1 MATSEP
7 IAVLGTGCRFPGSS
21 SSPSK
26 LWDLLRDPRDI
37 STKVPKDRFNI
48 DAFYNPNGTHLGTTN
63 VKGSYF
69 LDTDDISRFDAPFF
83 NISASEAGDIDPQQR
98 LILET
103 VYESLEAAGL
113 SIQAL
118 QGSSTGVFSG
128 VMNDDW
134 GQMLA
139 LDHNAIPPY
148 SATGVA
154 RTCLANRVSY
164 FFNWHGPSFTIDT
177 ACSSS
182 MVALHQAVYS
192 LRAGESQQAVV
203 TGANLIFSPN
213 MYLTASNMQMLSP
226 NGRSRMWDD
235 KADGYARGEGVAS
248 IVLKRLS
255 DAVAN
260 GDPIECIVRGT
271 GTNQDGRTMGLTMP
285 SSDAQTQLIKSTYAS
300 AGLDPINRRQDQCQF
315 FEAHGTG
322 TLAGDPQEASAIYR
336 TFFASL
342 PNGAIDDE
350 ERMYV
355 GSIKTVIGHTEG
367 TAGLAGIIKASLC
380 IQNKTIVPNLHF
392 DNVNPAIRPY
402 ITRLKVATSTVPW
415 PELPPRT
422 PRRVSVNSFG
432 FGGANAHAII
442 ESFEPEMYSS
452 SILTNGLSLQT
463 DPPSVLPFV
472 FSATS
477 ERVLATLMEQYLKYL
492 KNNSRVNPTDLAWS
506 LLHRRTV
513 LPNRLVLWAPTIAAL
528 QEKIQEAL
536 SQQRKNSPLSTAVSR
551 LTTDSKKILGIFTGQ
566 GAQWPQMALDLITS
580 SPEAAKWFNDLQK
593 SLDQLP
599 AMYRPDFSLID
610 ELLAPAS
617 RSRVAE
623 PIISQTLCTAV
634 QIVQVNVLSALG
646 ISFSA
651 VIGHSSGE
659 IGAAYAAGVFSAWDA
674 IRIAY
679 LRGWVVSRS
688 RDQAGAMLA
697 AGLSPEEAA
706 EICAQPEYKDR
717 ATVAACNSPSSVTL
731 SGDRDA
737 IHELEE
743 KLKKENKFVRL
754 LRVNMAYHSHHM
766 NAYSIPY
773 LQALEV
779 CNIRPATLKT
789 TGTQWYSSVYSGEK
803 VSNSLSFA
811 LAAEYWKDNM
821 VSPVLFAQAL
831 TEATS
836 GKNGLPDLIVEVGP
850 HHALKGPAV
859 QTLSNSSPSAANIP
873 YIPLASRGFSSVET
887 LATAIGSFW
896 IYLGPMSVN
905 SIAYVEIFGSTRTP
919 KVVRGLPVYPFDRSQ
934 VHWFDSRWTKVLWN
948 ASHPPHPL
956 LGSVSPDTTEGEW
969 RWRNYLRR
977 NEIDWLDGHQVQSQT
992 IFPAT
997 GYIALAV
1004 EASKIVALDLQH
1016 SLQLVQVHDL
1026 NIEHAISFSDDD
1038 SRGIETLCSLDQI
1051 KTTNDNLSGV
1061 FSCFVNSNDNLKKC
1075 VSGRVT
1081 ISWGEPRAD
1090 ILPEKPTAA
1099 SRKSSTNGFTSI
1111 DINEFYAYLTKI
1123 GYGYDGPFKS
1133 MRSIERKVSRATGD
1147 LANQIDSPFIVHP
1160 ALMDTGLQ
1168 ALFAAL
1174 EEPGDGQLT
1183 TLHVPT
1189 SIKTATINPGA
1200 LKGSSSQFNGHET
1213 LQFDSVISSFK
1224 PGGFSGD
1231 IDLYTNDGNMVIQF
1245 EGVQVSPLIPP
1256 TAALDRKLFS
1266 EVSWG
1271 PYLPNAHWEY
1281 MPPPDLWHSRV
1292 GLPDH
1297 VAFYYMKE
1305 VQAQLTEEDRQGQD
1319 WHRARI
1325 IAWIDHI
1332 IGLTRAGKHPI
1343 CQKEWLSETEED
1355 IQQVLQDLGGIDAV
1369 VLQRVGENLLAYLRD
1384 EITML
1389 EVLRKDDALGQF
1401 YKGAVETLILNARL
1415 ADIVNQLAFRFPRQ
1429 KILEIGGGTG
1439 SATQAVLKR
1448 IGRSFHS
1455 YTFTDISAGFFEEA
1469 QTQFA
1474 DHDDQFIYKVLDL
1487 EQEPEEQGFEE
1498 HSYDLIIA
1506 ANVLHATK
1514 SLEKTMHRVR
1524 RLLKPGG
1531 RLIALEGVN
1540 LDVIRITF
1548 VICGFEGWWLGE
1560 QDGRPWGALVSAS
1573 TWEDILR
1580 RTGFNGFETVTPMDD
1595 LKLSA
1600 YVVFVAQA
1608 DDDRMR
1614 RLHEPLAYPAIA
1626 TGNEVSRTPD
1636 LVLVGG
1642 ATDKSSS
1649 LIMALRKT
1657 LSGHFGRIIHS
1668 PTLEFM
1674 GSSLHSWKSSHA
1686 PVVMTLSDI
1695 DEPCFQNLTQE
1706 RMNTLKAL
1714 VSRASKLL
1722 WVSVGSEVQQPHLSM
1737 SRGFLN
1743 SVRYEQPQCLFQ
1755 HLNVVNPEDA
1765 TPLLLVSTLMRLAQT
1780 DFPNDYELGTC
1791 VESTEPDLR
1800 FEDGI
1805 MKISRIQPAQ
1815 GMNDR
1820 YNANRRKIQVPV
1832 DLKESVVQVDHHV
1845 GDATWT
1851 LSENKTAILRGKD
1864 DSSNTWVSV
1873 EYSTLQALKI
1883 PGAGYLHLI
1892 AGRDVQTDTYVLA
1905 LADRH
1910 TSIISTPISWTWEL
1924 PTNFDGAKILQAT
1937 AAAILASSLLEVTL
1951 PGTTL
1956 LVNETDKI
1964 FQRAIQLQ
1972 AAGRGVKPFFITNN
1986 AEAAQRTD
1994 SLYIHRW
2001 SSHQALAE
2009 KIPDNVS
2016 TTARFGSDPSGVFSR
2031 VEAFLQNS
2039 VPHVDLNV
2047 LSRPLAALFKNIEP
2061 YRVAA
2066 TLQSVHGLAS
2076 QIIGVSNPSI
2086 IDTISV
2092 EKVSE
2097 LSSNDGQKLHVVD
2110 WLQTQQ
2116 LAVTAQ
2122 PATTQVH
2129 LSPNKTYLLIG
2140 LTSDLG
2146 QSVCQWFISRG
2157 ARHVILTGRTPKISP
2172 AWIKDM
2178 AKLGARVAALPM

>member
-1 MATSEP
+1 MTTPEP
-7 IAVLGTGCRFPGSS
+7 IAIIGTGCRFPGSS

-37 STKVPKDRFNI
+37 TTQVPKDRFDI
-48 DAFYNPNGTHLGTTN
+48 DAFYNPDGTHLGTTN
-63 VKGSYF
+63 VKKSYF
-69 LDTDDISRFDAPFF
+69 LDTDDICRFDAPFF
-83 NISASEAGDIDPQQR
+83 NISASEAGDVDPQQR

-103 VYESLEAAGL
+103 VYEALEAAGL
-113 SIQAL
+113 SIHEL

-139 LDHNAIPPY
+139 LDSNAIPPY

-203 TGANLIFSPN
+203 TGANLIISPN

-285 SSDAQTQLIKSTYAS
+285 SSDAQAQLIKSTYAA
-300 AGLDPINRRQDQCQF
+300 AGLDPINHRQDRCQY

-322 TLAGDPQEASAIYR
+322 TLAGDPQEASAIHR
-336 TFFASL
+336 SFFSSSS
-342 PNGAIDDE
+342 NETVDDDDQ
-350 ERMYV
+350 MYV

-402 ITRLKVATSTVPW
+402 VSRLKVATSITPW
-415 PELPPRT
+415 PELPQKT

-442 ESFEPEMYSS
+442 ESFEPELYSS
-452 SILTNGLSLQT
+452 SVLTNGLSLQT

-477 ERVLATLMEQYLKYL
+477 DRVLATVMEQYLTYL
-492 KNNSRVNPTDLAWS
+492 KNNPRVNPTDLAWS
-506 LLHRRTV
+506 LLHRRSV
-513 LPNRLVLWAPTIAAL
+513 LSNRLVLWAPTIVAL

-536 SQQRKNSPLSTAVSR
+536 NQQRKDSPLSTAVSR
-551 LTTDSKKILGIFTGQ
+551 LTTYSKQILGIFTGQ
-566 GAQWPQMALDLITS
+566 GAQWPQMAVDLITS
-580 SPEAAKWFNDLQK
+580 SPEAAKWFNDLQI

-599 AMYRPDFSLID
+599 EAYRPEFSLVD

-617 RSRVAE
+617 CSRVAE

-659 IGAAYAAGVFSAWDA
+659 ISAAYAAGVFTASDA
-674 IRIAY
+674 IRIGY
-679 LRGWVVSRS
+679 LRGWVVSRAQ
-688 RDQAGAMLA
+688 DQPGAMLA
-697 AGLSPEEAA
+697 AGLSPDEAA
-706 EICAQPEYKDR
+706 EICSQPAYKDR

-737 IHELEE
+737 IHELEG
-743 KLKKENKFVRL
+743 KLKRENKFARL

-766 NAYSIPY
+766 NAFSIPY
-773 LQALEV
+773 LEALKA
-779 CNIRPATLKT
+779 CDIRPAALST

-836 GKNGLPDLIVEVGP
+836 GKNCLPDLIVEVGP
-850 HHALKGPAV
+850 HHALQGPAV
-859 QTLSNSSPSAANIP
+859 QTLSNISPSASNIP
-873 YIPLASRGFSSVET
+873 YIPLASRGDSSVET
-887 LATAIGSFW
+887 LANAIGSFW
-896 IYLGPMSVN
+896 THLGPMSVD
-905 SIAYVEIFGSTRTP
+905 SIAYTEIFGSTRTP
-919 KVVRGLPVYPFDRSQ
+919 RVVRGLPVYPFDRSQ
-934 VHWFDSRWTKVLWN
+934 VHWFDSRWAKVLWN
-948 ASHPPHPL
+948 GAHPPHPL
-956 LGSVSPDTTEGEW
+956 LGSLSPDATEGEW

-977 NEIDWLDGHQVQSQT
+977 NEIEWLDGHQVQSQT
-992 IFPAT
+992 VFPAT

-1004 EASKIVALDLQH
+1004 EASKIVASDLQQ
-1016 SLQLVQVHDL
+1016 SLQLVQVHDF
-1026 NIEHAISFSDDD
+1026 NIEHAISFSDND
-1038 SRGIETLCSLDQI
+1038 SRGTEILCSLNQI
-1051 KTTNDNLSGV
+1051 KTTADSLSGT
-1061 FSCFVNSNDNLKKC
+1061 FSCFVNSNDNLKRC

-1081 ISWGEPRAD
+1081 MSWGNPRVD
-1090 ILPEKPTAA
+1090 TLPEKPAA
-1099 SRKSSTNGFTSI
+1099 ATRRTLKKGFTSI
-1111 DINEFYAYLTKI
+1111 DIEEFYAYLTNV
-1123 GYGYDGPFKS
+1123 GYRYEGPFKS
-1133 MRSIERKVSRATGD
+1133 MQCIERKLSRATGE
-1147 LANQIDSPFIVHP
+1147 LANQVSSPFIVHP
-1160 ALMDTGLQ
+1160 AVMDTGLQ

-1189 SIKTATINPGA
+1189 SIKTATINPSA
-1200 LKGSSSQFNGHET
+1200 QFNGNSA
-1213 LQFDSVISSFK
+1213 LQFDSVITSFK

-1231 IDLYTNDGNMVIQF
+1231 IDLYTTNGNVVIQF
-1245 EGVQVSPLIPP
+1245 EGVQASPLIPP

-1271 PYLPNAHWEY
+1271 PYLPNATWDSTLS
-1281 MPPPDLWHSRV
+1281 PDMWLSKV
-1292 GLPDH
+1292 GLLDH

-1305 VQAQLTEEDRQGQD
+1305 VHSQMTEKDRQGQD
-1319 WHRARI
+1319 WHRSRI
-1325 IAWIDHI
+1325 IAWMDHV
-1332 IGLTRAGKHPI
+1332 IGLARAGKHPI
-1343 CQKEWLSETEED
+1343 CPKEWLSETEED
-1355 IQQVLQDLGGIDAV
+1355 LQKILQNLGGIDAV

-1389 EVLRKDDALGQF
+1389 EVLRKDDALGKF
-1401 YKGAVETLILNARL
+1401 YKGAVETVILNARL

-1448 IGRSFHS
+1448 IGRSYHS

-1469 QTQFA
+1469 QEQFA

-1487 EQEPEEQGFEE
+1487 EQDPEEQGFEE
-1498 HSYDLIIA
+1498 YSYDLIIA

-1540 LDVIRITF
+1540 LDIIRITF

-1560 QDGRPWGALVSAS
+1560 QDGRPWGALVSTS

-1595 LKLSA
+1595 PKLSA

-1614 RLHEPLAYPAIA
+1614 RLHEPLAYPTIA
-1626 TGNEVSRTPD
+1626 AGNEISKTPD

-1642 ATDKSSS
+1642 ATSKSSS
-1649 LIMALRKT
+1649 LVMTLRKT
-1657 LSGHFGRIIHS
+1657 FARHFHRIIRS
-1668 PTLEFM
+1668 PTLEFLDT
-1674 GSSLHSWKSSHA
+1674 SLHSWKSSNT
-1686 PVVMTLSDI
+1686 PVVMMLSDI

-1706 RMNTLKAL
+1706 RMNALKDL
-1714 VSRASKLL
+1714 VSSASKLL

-1737 SRGFLN
+1737 SKGFLN
-1743 SVRYEQPQCLFQ
+1743 SIRYEQPQCLFQ
-1755 HLNVVNPEDA
+1755 HLNVVNPDDA
-1765 TPLLLVSTLMRLAQT
+1765 TPLLLLTTLMRLAQT
-1780 DFPNDYELGTC
+1780 DFPNDFELGTC
-1791 VESTEPDLR
+1791 VESTEPELR

-1805 MKISRIQPAQ
+1805 LKVSRIHPAQ

-1820 YNANRRKIQVPV
+1820 YNASRRKIQVPI
-1832 DLKESVVQVDHHV
+1832 DLKESVVQIDHHI
-1845 GDATWT
+1845 GDATWV
-1851 LSENKTAILRGKD
+1851 LSENKSPLLRGKND
-1864 DSSNTWVSV
+1864 TSKTWMSV

-1883 PGAGYLHLI
+1883 PGVGYAHLI
-1892 AGRDVQTDTYVLA
+1892 VGRDVQTNAYVLA
-1905 LADRH
+1905 LADQH
-1910 TSIISTPISWTWEL
+1910 ASIVSTPISWTWEL
-1924 PTNFDGAKILQAT
+1924 PTNVDGAKILQTT
-1937 AAAILASSLLEVTL
+1937 AAAILALSLLEVTL

-1956 LVNETDKI
+1956 LVNETDRI

-1972 AAGRGVKPFFITNN
+1972 AAGRGVQPYFVTNKAEN
-1986 AEAAQRTD
+1986 AERTN
-1994 SLYIHRW
+1994 SLYVHRW
-2001 SSHQALAE
+2001 SSHQTLAE
-2009 KIPDNVS
+2009 KIPGNVS
-2016 TTARFGSDPSGVFSR
+2016 TTAQFGCDPSGVFSH
-2031 VEAFLQNS
+2031 VEAFLQDS
-2039 VPHVDLNV
+2039 VPHVNLDV
-2047 LSRPLAALFKNIEP
+2047 LSRSRAALFKNIEP
-2061 YRVAA
+2061 YRITA
-2066 TLQSVHGLAS
+2066 TLQIVHGLAS
-2076 QIIGVSNPSI
+2076 QLTDVSSQSI
-2086 IDTISV
+2086 INTICPG
-2092 EKVSE
+2092 KVSE
-2097 LSSNDGQKLHVVD
+2097 LSSNEGQKLYIVD

-2116 LAVTAQ
+2116 LVATAQ

-2129 LSPNKTYLLIG
+2129 LSPNKTYLLVG

-2157 ARHVILTGRTPKISP
+2157 ARHVILTSRTPNISP